1 VGKLHGA
8 DWKRNGGIEMKK
20 GIIVASFG
28 TTHQDT
34 RERTIDVI
42 ENEIRK
48 EFPDFS
54 VIRAF
59 TSGVVI
65 RRLRDNHG
73 IDVFGL
79 EEAMGQLASQ
89 GVTDIYIQPL
99 HIIAGIEFEKVLR
112 AARDFM
118 KNTGNVIVR
127 VGTPLMCEDRD
138 FRNVVKILT
147 PKDDASVVFMGHGSR
162 HKADTSYE
170 RLAEYF
176 GRAGIR
182 NVHIGTLEGKTGLED
197 VIGKLK
203 EGGNSQVSLKPFML
217 VAGDHAKNDM
227 ASEDED
233 SWSSILEREG
243 FNVRIDMTPLGEIQ
257 EIQRMFVTKMKEV
270 IMS

>member
-1 VGKLHGA
+1 
-8 DWKRNGGIEMKK
+8 MKK

-42 ENEIRK
+42 ENAIRK

-59 TSGVVI
+59 TSDVVM

-73 IDVFGL
+73 IDVFSL
-79 EEAMGQLASQ
+79 EEAMEQLVFQ

-99 HIIAGIEFEKVLR
+99 HIIGGIEFEKVLR

-118 KNTGNVIVR
+118 KNTGKVIVR
-127 VGTPLMCEDRD
+127 VGTPLMWEDRD
-138 FRNVVKILT
+138 FRNIVRILT
-147 PKDDASVVFMGHGSR
+147 PKDDTPVVLVGHGSR
-162 HKADTSYE
+162 HKADSSYE
-170 RLAEYF
+170 RLAEHF
-176 GRAGIR
+176 ERAGIR
-182 NVHIGTLEGKTGLED
+182 NVYIGTLEGKTGLED
-197 VIGKLK
+197 MIGYLK
-203 EGGNSQVSLKPFML
+203 EGEHRELVLKPFML

-233 SWSSILEREG
+233 SWSSILEGEG
-243 FNVRIDMTPLGEIQ
+243 FNVRIEMTPLGEIE
-257 EIQRMFVTKMKEV
+257 EIQGMFVTKMKEV

>member
-1 VGKLHGA
+1 
-8 DWKRNGGIEMKK
+8 MKK

-34 RERTIDVI
+34 REKTIDVI
-42 ENEIRK
+42 EHKIRK
-48 EFPDFS
+48 EFPDYP
-54 VIRAF
+54 VVGAF

-65 RRLRDNHG
+65 RRLREDYG
-73 IDVFGL
+73 IQVPDMK
-79 EEAMGQLASQ
+79 EAMEQLASE
-89 GVTDIYIQPL
+89 GVTDIYVQPL

-118 KNTGNVIVR
+118 KNTGKVIVR
-127 VGTPLMCEDRD
+127 VGTPLMWEDRD
-138 FRNVVKILT
+138 FRNIVKILI

-170 RLAEYF
+170 RLAEHF

-197 VIGKLK
+197 VMGKLK
-203 EGGNSQVSLKPFML
+203 EGGNSQVLLKPFML

-243 FNVRIDMTPLGEIQ
+243 FNVSIDMTPLGEIE